1 MFVPVHP
8 NRLFFY
14 RLWSNNDPMRVSEEQ
29 VSHPDRTFRFLHFEI
44 DAFRGERH
52 RHRQLELTWIEAGV
66 GLRFVGD
73 DASPFAAGDLVLLGS
88 NVAHSWVSSKRRGS
102 APPAA
107 ATVVQFA
114 PELLSLPQ
122 LPELSHLGPLAARAR
137 YGLAIAGPSRA
148 LIVDVLVRMRTASA
162 IARLAGWVEILGL
175 LDAYQRDFRTLASR
189 PSRGPPFPA
198 TDPPETRRIDQT
210 LDWIRRH
217 LARELTVAEAARIAH
232 VTPAAFSRYFRREVG
247 KTFTHYVNDV
257 RCSEACLMLRLGGR
271 PVAAVARECGYTT
284 LSHFNRQFRL
294 RHGMT
299 PREFRATR

>member
-1 MFVPVHP
+1 
-8 NRLFFY
+8 
-14 RLWSNNDPMRVSEEQ
+14 MRVSEEQ
-29 VSHPDRTFRFLHFEI
+29 VSHPDRAFRFLHFEI

-107 ATVVQFA
+107 ATVIQFA

-122 LPELSHLGPLAARAR
+122 LPELARLGPLAARAR
-137 YGLAIAGPSRA
+137 HGLAIVGRSHD
-148 LIVDVLVRMRTASA
+148 LILEVLVRMRTASA
-162 IARLAGWVEILGL
+162 ITRLAGWIEILSL
-175 LDAYQRDFRTLASR
+175 LDAHERDFRTLASS
-189 PSRGPPFPA
+189 PLRGPALPA
-198 TDPPETRRIDQT
+198 TDRPETRRIDQT
-210 LDWIRRH
+210 LDWIQRH

-232 VTPAAFSRYFRREVG
+232 VAPAAFSRFFRREVG
-247 KTFTHYVNDV
+247 KTFTRYVNDV
-257 RCSEACLMLRLGGR
+257 RCSEACLKLRLTDR
-271 PVAAVARECGYTT
+271 PVAAVASECGFAT

-299 PREFRATR
+299 PREFRAIG

>member
-1 MFVPVHP
+1 
-8 NRLFFY
+8 
-14 RLWSNNDPMRVSEEQ
+14 MRVSEEQ
-29 VSHPDRTFRFLHFEI
+29 VSHPDRAFRFLHFEV

-88 NVAHSWVSSKRRGS
+88 NVAHSWVSSRRRGS

-107 ATVVQFA
+107 ATVIQFA

-122 LPELSHLGPLAARAR
+122 LPELARLGPLAARAR
-137 YGLAIAGPSRA
+137 HGLAIAGRSRD
-148 LIVDVLVRMRTASA
+148 LILEILVRMRTASA
-162 IARLAGWVEILGL
+162 ITRLAAWIEILGL
-175 LDAYQRDFRTLASR
+175 LDAHERDFRTLASS
-189 PSRGPPFPA
+189 PLRGPALPA
-198 TDPPETRRIDQT
+198 TDRPETRRIDQT
-210 LDWIRRH
+210 LDWIQRH

-232 VTPAAFSRYFRREVG
+232 VTPAAFSRFFRREVG
-247 KTFTHYVNDV
+247 KTFTRYVNDV
-257 RCSEACLMLRLGGR
+257 RCSEACLKLRLTDR
-271 PVAAVARECGYTT
+271 PVAAVASECGFAT

-299 PREFRATR
+299 PREFRAIG

>member
-1 MFVPVHP
+1 
-8 NRLFFY
+8 
-14 RLWSNNDPMRVSEEQ
+14 MRVSEEQ
-29 VSHPDRTFRFLHFEI
+29 VSHPDRAFRFLHFEI

-88 NVAHSWVSSKRRGS
+88 NVAHSWVSSRRRGS
-102 APPAA
+102 APPVA
-107 ATVVQFA
+107 ATVIQFA

-122 LPELSHLGPLAARAR
+122 LPELARLGPLAARAR
-137 YGLAIAGPSRA
+137 HGLAIVGRSHD
-148 LIVDVLVRMRTASA
+148 LILEVLVRMRTASA

-175 LDAYQRDFRTLASR
+175 LDAHERDFRTLASS
-189 PSRGPPFPA
+189 PLRGPPLPA
-198 TDPPETRRIDQT
+198 TDRPETRRIDQT
-210 LDWIRRH
+210 LDWIQRH

-232 VTPAAFSRYFRREVG
+232 VTPAAFSRFFRREVG
-247 KTFTHYVNDV
+247 KTFTRYVNDV
-257 RCSEACLMLRLGGR
+257 RCSEACLKLRLTDR
-271 PVAAVARECGYTT
+271 PVAAVARECGFAT

-299 PREFRATR
+299 PREFRATG

>member
-1 MFVPVHP
+1 
-8 NRLFFY
+8 
-14 RLWSNNDPMRVSEEQ
+14 MRVSEEQ
-29 VSHPDRTFRFLHFEI
+29 VSHPDRAFRFLHFEI

-88 NVAHSWVSSKRRGS
+88 NVAHSWVSSRRRGS

-107 ATVVQFA
+107 ATVIQFA

-122 LPELSHLGPLAARAR
+122 LPELARLGPLAARAR
-137 YGLAIAGPSRA
+137 RGLAIVGRSHD
-148 LIVDVLVRMRTASA
+148 LILEVLVRMRTASA
-162 IARLAGWVEILGL
+162 ITRLAAWIEILGL
-175 LDAYQRDFRTLASR
+175 LDAHERDFRTLASS
-189 PSRGPPFPA
+189 PLRGPPRPA
-198 TDPPETRRIDQT
+198 TDRPETRRIDQT
-210 LDWIRRH
+210 LDWIQRH

-232 VTPAAFSRYFRREVG
+232 VTPAAFSRFFRREVG
-247 KTFTHYVNDV
+247 KTFTRYVNDV
-257 RCSEACLMLRLGGR
+257 RCSEACLKLRLTDR
-271 PVAAVARECGYTT
+271 PVAAVARECGFAT

-299 PREFRATR
+299 PREFRAIG

>member
-1 MFVPVHP
+1 
-8 NRLFFY
+8 
-14 RLWSNNDPMRVSEEQ
+14 MRVSEEQ

-73 DASPFAAGDLVLLGS
+73 DVSPFAAGDLVLLGS

-102 APPAA
+102 ARPAA
-107 ATVVQFA
+107 ATVIQFA

-122 LPELSHLGPLAARAR
+122 LPELARLGPLAARAR
-137 YGLAIAGPSRA
+137 HGLAIVGRSHD
-148 LIVDVLVRMRTASA
+148 LILEVLVRMRTASA
-162 IARLAGWVEILGL
+162 ITRLAGWIEILGL
-175 LDAYQRDFRTLASR
+175 LDAHERDFRTLASS
-189 PSRGPPFPA
+189 PLRGPPLPA
-198 TDPPETRRIDQT
+198 TDRPETRRIDQT
-210 LDWIRRH
+210 LDWIQRH

-232 VTPAAFSRYFRREVG
+232 ITPAAFSRFFRREVG
-247 KTFTHYVNDV
+247 KTFTRYVNDV
-257 RCSEACLMLRLGGR
+257 RCSEACLKLRLTDR
-271 PVAAVARECGYTT
+271 PVAAVASECGFAT

-299 PREFRATR
+299 PREFRAIG

>member
-1 MFVPVHP
+1 
-8 NRLFFY
+8 
-14 RLWSNNDPMRVSEEQ
+14 MRVSEEQ
-29 VSHPDRTFRFLHFEI
+29 VSHPDRAFRFLHFEI

-107 ATVVQFA
+107 ATVIQFA

-122 LPELSHLGPLAARAR
+122 LPELARLGPLAARAR
-137 YGLAIAGPSRA
+137 HGLAIVGRSHD
-148 LIVDVLVRMRTASA
+148 LILEVLVRMRTASA
-162 IARLAGWVEILGL
+162 IARLAGWIEILGL
-175 LDAYQRDFRTLASR
+175 LDAHERDFRTLASS
-189 PSRGPPFPA
+189 PLRGPPLPA
-198 TDPPETRRIDQT
+198 TDRPETRRIDQT
-210 LDWIRRH
+210 LDWIQRH

-232 VTPAAFSRYFRREVG
+232 VAPAAFSRFFRREVG
-247 KTFTHYVNDV
+247 KTFTRYVNDV
-257 RCSEACLMLRLGGR
+257 RCSEACLKLRLTDR
-271 PVAAVARECGYTT
+271 PVAAVASECGFAT

-299 PREFRATR
+299 PREFRAIG

>member
-1 MFVPVHP
+1 
-8 NRLFFY
+8 
-14 RLWSNNDPMRVSEEQ
+14 MRVSEEQ
-29 VSHPDRTFRFLHFEI
+29 VSHPDRAFRFLHFEI

-107 ATVVQFA
+107 ATVIQFA

-122 LPELSHLGPLAARAR
+122 LPELARLGPLAARAR
-137 YGLAIAGPSRA
+137 HGLAIVGRSHD
-148 LIVDVLVRMRTASA
+148 LILEVLVRMRTASA
-162 IARLAGWVEILGL
+162 ITRLAAWIEILGL
-175 LDAYQRDFRTLASR
+175 LDAHERDFRTLASS
-189 PSRGPPFPA
+189 PLRGPPLPA
-198 TDPPETRRIDQT
+198 TDRPETRRIDQT
-210 LDWIRRH
+210 LDWIQRH
-217 LARELTVAEAARIAH
+217 LARELAVTEAARIAH
-232 VTPAAFSRYFRREVG
+232 VTPAAFSRFFRREVG
-247 KTFTHYVNDV
+247 KTFTRYVNDV
-257 RCSEACLMLRLGGR
+257 RCSEACLKLRLTDR
-271 PVAAVARECGYTT
+271 PVAAVARECGFAT

-299 PREFRATR
+299 PREFRAIG